1 MSKPVKGQRETWR
14 NIPSLPAYIASSH
27 GRLMR
32 LPHRNVGTQGQKP
45 YGGTPTTGAWDQRQ
59 RRFCIVYQGKTYR
72 VARLIC
78 EAFHG
83 PAPSKDAVCMHLDEN
98 SRNNRPDNLK
108 WGTQRENLNAPGFL
122 RYCRQRT
129 GENNP
134 FVKGRLRKAAA
145 A

>member
-1 MSKPVKGQRETWR
+1 MSKNREIWR
-14 NIPSLPAYIASSH
+14 SIPSVPDYLASSD

-32 LPHRNVGTQGQKP
+32 VPYRGAPGQGRKP
-45 YGGTPTTGAWDQRQ
+45 YGGVPTTGAWDGDRYIIGY
-59 RRFCIVYQGKTYR
+59 RGKTLK
-72 VARLIC
+72 VARLVC

-83 PAPSKDAVCMHLDEN
+83 PAPFPRAVCMHIDEN

-108 WGTQRENLNAPGFL
+108 WGTQKENLNAPGFL

-129 GENNP
+129 GENSP
-134 FVKGRLRKAAA
+134 FVKGRLKKAAA